1 VDCYPGRKLYHL
13 EHGNFCA
20 ESKCQCDSLRHDV
33 YLRFLL
39 HRAAERP
46 CYGRLLQDRFAY
58 DGCDPGTNGNWHA
71 NSHAYSQL
79 EPNVDADAYGNFNTN
94 TYAYPDAN
102 SYGHSY
108 TDVNTNSDCDSNS
121 NSNSYSYCYAYSY
134 CYSYGYAYGHCD
146 CYCYTDAYFH
156 TKTNPDAKR
165 YGFAKASAD
174 SAASP
179 VVKDE
184 GW

>member
-58 DGCDPGTNGNWHA
+58 DGCDPGANGDWHA
-71 NSHAYSQL
+71 NSNAYSQF
-79 EPNVDADAYGNFNTN
+79 EPNVDADAYGYFNTN

-102 SYGHSY
+102 SDRDSYGHSY

-121 NSNSYSYCYAYSY
+121 YCYAYSY
-134 CYSYGYAYGHCD
+134 SYSYGYAYGHCD